1 MQFIETR
8 GNDGQ
13 KPASVTFS
21 EAILSPSASFG
32 GLYVPKS
39 LPTLDQAYLE
49 SHLESHYK
57 TLAIDFLEKFGID
70 IEKEVLE
77 EALKR
82 YDAFDDPSNPVPLT
96 QIEEDCFV
104 SELYHGPT
112 RAFKDM
118 ALQPFG
124 YVLSKL
130 AQQKNENYLI
140 MAATSGDTGPATLET
155 FKNQKNVKVAC
166 LYPDGGTSDVQ
177 RLQMVTEDGENLKVI
192 GVKGNF
198 DDTQNTLK
206 ELLASEDFKAE
217 LKAHNIKLSAANS
230 VNFGRIIFQIIY
242 HIHSYLELVRKN
254 AITMGEKIYLVVP
267 SGNFGNALGAYY
279 AKKAGLPIEKIL
291 ISSNINN
298 ILTDWINK
306 GEYDLTTRTLVQTES
321 PAMDILKS
329 SNVERIMYDK
339 FGPERTKELMDSLAN
354 EGKYQLTEDE
364 IAAIQEDF
372 AASFSDDDECESVV
386 GAYAKKGYIMDPHTA
401 TCMKAYER
409 LREKPLK
416 TVVYST
422 AEWTKFSPAVSKAL
436 GKEVEGDIAAL
447 KTVSES
453 ANVTV
458 PDMIR
463 ALFDKP
469 IRHTV
474 VVDKEN
480 IKGEMLSFL

>member
-1 MQFIETR
+1 
-8 GNDGQ
+8 
-13 KPASVTFS
+13 
-21 EAILSPSASFG
+21 
-32 GLYVPKS
+32 
-39 LPTLDQAYLE
+39 
-49 SHLESHYK
+49 
-57 TLAIDFLEKFGID
+57 
-70 IEKEVLE
+70 
-77 EALKR
+77 
-82 YDAFDDPSNPVPLT
+82 
-96 QIEEDCFV
+96 
-104 SELYHGPT
+104 
-112 RAFKDM
+112 
-118 ALQPFG
+118 
-124 YVLSKL
+124 
-130 AQQKNENYLI
+130 
-140 MAATSGDTGPATLET
+140 
-155 FKNQKNVKVAC
+155 
-166 LYPDGGTSDVQ
+166 
-177 RLQMVTEDGENLKVI
+177 
-192 GVKGNF
+192 
-198 DDTQNTLK
+198 
-206 ELLASEDFKAE
+206 
-217 LKAHNIKLSAANS
+217 
-230 VNFGRIIFQIIY
+230 
-242 HIHSYLELVRKN
+242 
-254 AITMGEKIYLVVP
+254 
-267 SGNFGNALGAYY
+267 
-279 AKKAGLPIEKIL
+279 
-291 ISSNINN
+291 
-298 ILTDWINK
+298 
-306 GEYDLTTRTLVQTES
+306 
-321 PAMDILKS
+321 MDILKS